1 MNRISF
7 SELDPVIRECIDSG
21 AEVRL
26 GITGSSM
33 NPLVIDKR
41 DSVVLKKADG
51 LKRLDV
57 PLYVRPNG
65 QYVLHRIIK
74 IRNGM
79 FVLAGDAQTQVETG
93 ITEKDCIAVAA
104 GFYRNG
110 RYIGCDCLKYRVY
123 SRIWVL
129 LRPVRKYLLQLYRI
143 LNRRREG

>member
-51 LKRLDV
+51 
-57 PLYVRPNG
+57 
-65 QYVLHRIIK
+65 
-74 IRNGM
+74 
-79 FVLAGDAQTQVETG
+79 
-93 ITEKDCIAVAA
+93 
-104 GFYRNG
+104 
-110 RYIGCDCLKYRVY
+110 
-123 SRIWVL
+123 
-129 LRPVRKYLLQLYRI
+129 
-143 LNRRREG
+143 